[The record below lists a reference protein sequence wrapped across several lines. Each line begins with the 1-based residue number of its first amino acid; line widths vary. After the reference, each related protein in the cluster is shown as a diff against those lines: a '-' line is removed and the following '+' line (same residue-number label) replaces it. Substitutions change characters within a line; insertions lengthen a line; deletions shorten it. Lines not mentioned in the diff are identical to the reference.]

1 MLIKSGSLFFRFSL
15 FVSFLVGSFGS
26 CFVWVAVLLF
36 FSFPRSVSSS
46 LCSLVLAFSLALR
59 FLFLFSSALCF
70 RAFSSRSFFPCS
82 LLLARFCARGVFLCS
97 FLRLLFLL
105 APFRARFVSVCLRA
119 RLLLLV
125 SFGSLLCSVLRLF
138 SFFKASPCVRA
149 RFGLLRRWF
158 RALLL
163 LLCSWSGCAPFSL
176 AFSCFPCSCSFLS
189 CLFLPFFFACFRVL
203 SIVLAYSSVV
213 KGSLSAW

>member
-36 FSFPRSVSSS
+36 FLFRARFLLLCVRS
-46 LCSLVLAFSLALR
+46 CSLFRSPFAF
-59 FLFLFSSALCF
+59 FFLFSSALCF

-149 RFGLLRRWF
+149 RFGLLRPWCL
-158 RALLL
+158 ALLL

-189 CLFLPFFFACFRVL
+189 CLFLPFLCVFLRSLYCP
-203 SIVLAYSSVV
+203 SVFERG
-213 KGSLSAW
+213 KGVA